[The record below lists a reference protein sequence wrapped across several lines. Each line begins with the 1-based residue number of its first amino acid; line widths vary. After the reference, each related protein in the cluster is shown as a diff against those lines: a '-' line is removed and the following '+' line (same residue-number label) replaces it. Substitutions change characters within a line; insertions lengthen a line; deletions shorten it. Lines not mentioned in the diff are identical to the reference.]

1 MKHNY
6 KAQKHDSL
14 IQHETQL

>member
-6 KAQKHDSL
+6 KAQTHDSL